1 MYSHRVLGTDTMVFY
16 SFTKSFTQ
24 RSLLLVGVATSSM
37 TKLLAHKINLA
48 SFKRKCQILKKKKWQ
63 QNLRIPVQCP

>member
-48 SFKRKCQILKKKKWQ
+48 SFKRK
-63 QNLRIPVQCP
+63 